1 MPWVIGHDNLL
12 EIPSGLTSYSG
23 NSYWLFTTQSKLL
36 FPDWLILDNN
46 WKTTTTTTTTRMEMS
61 NKEC

>member
-1 MPWVIGHDNLL
+1 MPWAIGHDNLL
-12 EIPSGLTSYSG
+12 EIPNGLSSYLG

-46 WKTTTTTTTTRMEMS
+46 WKTTLACLTTRLEMS